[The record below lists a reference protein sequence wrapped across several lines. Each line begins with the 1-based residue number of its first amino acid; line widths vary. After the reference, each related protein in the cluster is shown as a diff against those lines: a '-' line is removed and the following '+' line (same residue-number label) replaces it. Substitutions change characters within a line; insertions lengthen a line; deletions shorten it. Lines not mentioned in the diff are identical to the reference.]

1 VFIARKH
8 VIPPAVMA
16 HRMQRYSITLM
27 IVAFL
32 LIGLNFTTLSREVVL
47 WFAAGIT
54 AVFAIL
60 CAIAVV
66 ILNALAWNFER
77 LRQELHGGLQAT
89 DLHQAPDDPARRRG
103 PAGAGNP
110 VTGSS

>member
-1 VFIARKH
+1 MKRPTVEALPGVFITRKH

-16 HRMQRYSITLM
+16 HRMQRYSLVLM
-27 IVAFL
+27 IFAFVL
-32 LIGLNFTTLSREVVL
+32 VGLNFATLSREIVL

-54 AVFAIL
+54 VVFALL

-77 LRQELHGGLQAT
+77 LRQELHGGPEAT
-89 DLHQAPDDPARRRG
+89 DMK
-103 PAGAGNP
+103 
-110 VTGSS
+110 S

>member
-1 VFIARKH
+1 MKRPTVEALPGVFITRKY

-16 HRMQRYSITLM
+16 HRMQRYSIILM
-27 IVAFL
+27 VVAFL
-32 LIGLNFTTLSREVVL
+32 LIGVNFTTLSREVVL

-54 AVFAIL
+54 AVFALL

-77 LRQELHGGLQAT
+77 LKQELHGGPEAT
-89 DLHQAPDDPARRRG
+89 D
-103 PAGAGNP
+103 
-110 VTGSS
+110 VK

>member
-1 VFIARKH
+1 MKRPTVEAIPGVFISRKH

-16 HRMQRYSITLM
+16 HRMQRYSMSLM

-47 WFAAGIT
+47 WFAAGLT

-60 CAIAVV
+60 CAVTVV

-77 LRQELHGGLQAT
+77 LKLELHGGTEAT
-89 DLHQAPDDPARRRG
+89 DMK
-103 PAGAGNP
+103 
-110 VTGSS
+110 

>member
-1 VFIARKH
+1 MQRPTVEAIPGVFIARKH

-16 HRMQRYSITLM
+16 HRMQRYSIILM
-27 IVAFL
+27 IIAFL

-54 AVFAIL
+54 AMFAIL
-60 CAIAVV
+60 CAVTVV

-77 LRQELHGGLQAT
+77 LKLELHGGAEAT
-89 DLHQAPDDPARRRG
+89 DMK
-103 PAGAGNP
+103 
-110 VTGSS
+110 